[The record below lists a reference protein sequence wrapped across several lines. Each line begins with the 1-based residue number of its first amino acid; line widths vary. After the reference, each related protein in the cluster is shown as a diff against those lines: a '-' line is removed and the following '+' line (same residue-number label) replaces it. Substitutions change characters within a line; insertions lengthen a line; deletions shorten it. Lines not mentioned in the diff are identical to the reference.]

1 MRDIWFEIRGY
12 VAAAIALVACP
23 CHLVVT
29 LPLLLGLTAG
39 TVLGAFLRQNTWLV
53 FGVSIGLFVIGLY
66 LALRWMGQPTTV
78 TASPPRQPRPR
89 RRRTNITIIDG
100 NKILLG
106 IGALIVLIGVGA
118 FAFWFAGQN
127 SEPAV
132 ARQPVAQAQPQVQQV
147 QPRVQQVQPAA
158 PQLQPQTSS
167 QAQPARQSQPETS
180 SQSRSGGGSGGVSV
194 GLAGDPSKGE
204 VAPDF
209 GVPTLDGGTFTLS
222 EQRGK
227 PAVIFIMAYW
237 CPTCIPEA
245 RALKQLHEEYGDKV
259 SILALDVDP
268 SSSPEQLRG
277 FVEWA
282 GNPTYTF
289 GFDKDNTVVQKYKVR
304 SLDTTI
310 IVDGEGNIVYRDAYP
325 TSYDTLK
332 AQLEK
337 LVS

>member
-1 MRDIWFEIRGY
+1 MAE
-12 VAAAIALVACP
+12 
-23 CHLVVT
+23 
-29 LPLLLGLTAG
+29 AG
-39 TVLGAFLRQNTWLV
+39 HRK
-53 FGVSIGLFVIGLY
+53 
-66 LALRWMGQPTTV
+66 
-78 TASPPRQPRPR
+78 RQPQREAGNV
-89 RRRTNITIIDG
+89 TVIDG

-106 IGALIVLIGVGA
+106 IGVLIVLIAMGA
-118 FAFWFAGQN
+118 FAFWWAGW
-127 SEPAV
+127 SSGPAV
-132 ARQPVAQAQPQVQQV
+132 ARQAVAQV
-147 QPRVQQVQPAA
+147 QPQIQQVQPA
-158 PQLQPQTSS
+158 PQSWPQTSS
-167 QAQPARQSQPETS
+167 QPQPGRESQPETS
-180 SQSRSGGGSGGVSV
+180 SQAGSSGGSGGVSV
-194 GLAGDPSKGE
+194 GLAGGPGKGE

-209 GVPTLDGGTFTLS
+209 SVPTLDGGTFTLS

-245 RALKQLHEEYGDKV
+245 RALKQIHEEYGGRV

-289 GFDKDNTVVQKYKVR
+289 GFDRDNTVVQKYRVR

-310 IVDGEGNIVYRDAYP
+310 IVDGAGNIVYRDSYP
-325 TSYDTLK
+325 SSYDTLK